1 MEDIVERAL
10 AVVKSKSEWVN
21 FIKQFD
27 DSSGFIFVDSAM
39 MDEIKDAVDAEN
51 PIHSGASLALC
62 LQKCKI
68 ILNNT

>member
-68 ILNNT
+68 LLNNT

>member
-10 AVVKSKSEWVN
+10 AVVKSKLEWVN